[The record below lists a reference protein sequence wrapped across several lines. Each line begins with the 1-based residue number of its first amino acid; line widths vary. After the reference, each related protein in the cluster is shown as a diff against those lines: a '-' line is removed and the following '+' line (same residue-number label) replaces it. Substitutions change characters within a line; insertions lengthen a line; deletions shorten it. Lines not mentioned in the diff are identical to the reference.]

1 MERQPE
7 PELMLEEEQVRAYA
21 QADFNEPHSMF
32 INKFL
37 HYFPDEIID
46 GRVLDLGCGAA
57 DISCR
62 VARAFPNCKVDGVD
76 ASETML
82 RYGREFIATQ
92 GVTEQVQLFNGYLPH
107 LEIST
112 HYDAVISNSL
122 LHHLA
127 NPLDLWETVK
137 KAAKPSGI
145 IFIMDLLRPSR
156 PEDVDFLVKRHAAN
170 EPEILRRDFFNSLHA
185 AYTVEEIEAQLQTS
199 GLYYLDVYEV
209 SDRHWIALGRL

>member
-32 INKFL
+32 INTFQ

-62 VARAFPNCKVDGVD
+62 FARAFPNCKVDGVD

-82 RYGREFIATQ
+82 RYGREFITTQ
-92 GVTEQVQLFNGYLPH
+92 ELTEQVQLFNGYLPH

-112 HYDAVISNSL
+112 YYDAVISNSL

-137 KAAKPSGI
+137 KAVKPSGI
-145 IFIMDLLRPSR
+145 VFIMDLLRPSR
-156 PEDVDFLVKRHAAN
+156 PEDVDFLVKRHAAS

-185 AYTVEEIEAQLQTS
+185 AYTIEEIEAQLQTS
-199 GLYYLDVYEV
+199 GLYYLDVYEI
-209 SDRHWIALGRL
+209 SDRHWVALGRL

>member
-21 QADFNEPHSMF
+21 EADFNEPHSMF
-32 INKFL
+32 IALFQ
-37 HYFPDEIID
+37 HYFPDEIIN

-62 VARAFPNCKVDGVD
+62 FACAFPECKIDGID

-82 RYGREFIATQ
+82 RHGRELI
-92 GVTEQVQLFNGYLPH
+92 VTHELSEQVHLFNDYIP
-107 LEIST
+107 ST
-112 HYDAVISNSL
+112 TLMTDYDAVICNSL

-137 KAAKPSGI
+137 KSVKPSGI
-145 IFIMDLLRPSR
+145 IFIMDLLRPAR

-185 AYTVEEIEAQLQTS
+185 AYTVEEIETQLQMS

-209 SDRHWIALGRL
+209 SDRHWVALGRL